1 MDKIRAMQMF
11 VRVVELGSFTQV
23 ADELNIAKSLVS
35 KEVSRLES
43 SLGVRLLQRST
54 RRLNLTNAGEKYL
67 VQCREILQKL
77 EEAESI
83 VQEDLDQPSGKL
95 KITASMA
102 MGITIL
108 GPAFAAFMRQYPA
121 IELETVLSDES
132 LDLINHGFDIGF
144 RAASRSFDS
153 SYVGKP
159 LTQFRYRICASPEYL
174 KKHGPI
180 TKPEQLSRQNCFEY
194 SYFRGRNTWPI
205 GDSKGV
211 EIKGTLKANNTIWLL
226 EAVKNDLGIGF
237 FPDFVCDESIA
248 TGEVIEILSDYK
260 RPDLT
265 LYALYPNRHFVPQRV
280 MHCIGFMEQWFNS
293 RK

>member
-1 MDKIRAMQMF
+1 MDRIRAMQMF
-11 VRVVELGSFTQV
+11 VRAVELGSFTQV

-35 KEVSRLES
+35 KEVGRLES

-54 RRLNLTNAGEKYL
+54 RRLNLTNVGEKYL

-83 VQEDLDQPSGKL
+83 VQEDQDQPSGKL

-108 GPAFAAFMRQYPA
+108 GPAFAEFMRQYPA
-121 IELETVLSDES
+121 IELETVLSDDS

-159 LTQFRYRICASPEYL
+159 LTQFRYRICASPDYL
-174 KKHGPI
+174 SNHGPI
-180 TKPEQLSRQNCFEY
+180 TEPEQLSQHNCFEY

-205 GDSKGV
+205 GDSEGV
-211 EIKGTLKANNTIWLL
+211 EIKGTLKANNTLWLL
-226 EAVKNDLGIGF
+226 EAVKNGLGVGF
-237 FPDFVCDESIA
+237 FPDFVCDEAIA
-248 TGEVIEILSDYK
+248 SGDVIEILSDYK
-260 RPDLT
+260 RPELT

-280 MHCIGFMEQWFNS
+280 LHCIGFMEQWFNS